1 MAGPPIQAGMTE
13 KTVPALEVK
22 DDFMADQ
29 KTISQLISLQGKT
42 AIITGAAAGMGAATA
57 RRFSEA
63 AANLLLLDVN
73 EEGLSALKDELLEA
87 DRSVRIFTV
96 DLADKNAIDQFWA
109 DLGDTSPDILVNNA
123 GIFPF
128 KNFLQTDEDFV
139 QRVMDIN
146 LNAVYWMC
154 QHFIRR
160 RKQLKQGGAIVN
172 IGSIEAILPFKED
185 LAHYTTGK
193 ADVIALTRALA
204 RDYGSKGIRAN
215 VVLPGGIM
223 TEGVKSAAKDAWK
236 KPNLIKDGIYFKT
249 RLPLGRLGQ
258 PDEVARI
265 ILVLVSEMSSYM
277 NGAAVPVDGGFLSA

>member
-1 MAGPPIQAGMTE
+1 MTN
-13 KTVPALEVK
+13 K
-22 DDFMADQ
+22 

-63 AANLLLLDVN
+63 GANLLLLDVS
-73 EEGLSALKDELLEA
+73 EEGLSILKEDLLSI
-87 DRSVRIFTV
+87 DRSVETFNV

-109 DLGDTSPDILVNNA
+109 DLGDISPDILVNNA

-128 KNFLQTDEDFV
+128 KDFLETDKDFV
-139 QRVMDIN
+139 QKVMDVN

-154 QHFIRR
+154 QHFIRQC
-160 RKQLKQGGAIVN
+160 KQIKKGGAIVN

-193 ADVIALTRALA
+193 AAVIALTRSLA
-204 RDYGSKGIRAN
+204 RDYGGKGIRAN
-215 VVLPGGIM
+215 VILPGGIM
-223 TEGVKSAAKDAWK
+223 TEGVKSAAKDIWK
-236 KPNLIKDGIYFKT
+236 ELGLIKDGIYFKA
-249 RLPLGRLGQ
+249 RLPLGRFGD

-265 ILVLVSEMSSYM
+265 ILVLVSEMASYM
-277 NGAAVPVDGGFLSA
+277 NGAVVPVDGGFLSA